1 METSSKLTERL
12 FQIHRGERAYI
23 HRGIRA
29 LELNIYQARALHYI
43 GAHPGTMQKKLATY
57 LGKSEATVTNIL
69 KVLQARLLID
79 RQVVS
84 GNERQKQLRLT
95 AAGEQKV
102 AAVHAVFATLE
113 TNLNAQLATEERT
126 ELMRLLA
133 KVAVAEPQIGQN

>member
-1 METSSKLTERL
+1 MESISKLTERL

-29 LELNIYQARALHYI
+29 LELNIYQARTLHYV
-43 GAHPGTMQKKLATY
+43 GAHPGTMQKKLASY

-69 KVLQARLLID
+69 KVLQARDLID
-79 RQVVS
+79 RQVAS
-84 GNERQKQLRLT
+84 GNERQKELRLT

-102 AAVHAVFATLE
+102 AEVHAVFATLE
-113 TNLNAQLATEERT
+113 TDMNAQLDDTERA

-133 KVAVAEPQIGQN
+133 KVAAAEPRMGQN